1 MSNDLLLKRT
11 YRPYVTFGELFLP
24 NGVSV
29 KTLERPW
36 INNAPNVSC
45 IPEGKYQVEWLE
57 RSASG
62 KYKRCWH
69 VTGVEGRFGI
79 LIHAGNIV
87 SHTTGCILVG
97 SMHGTLGG
105 RAAVLRSKP
114 ALNKLR
120 RELEGKDFRLIIE

>member
-1 MSNDLLLKRT
+1 MTL
-11 YRPYVTFGELFLP
+11 GELVLP
-24 NGVSV
+24 NGVAV

-36 INNAPNVSC
+36 INNASNISC

-62 KYKRCWH
+62 KFKRCWH

-87 SHTTGCILVG
+87 RNTTGCILVG
-97 SMHGTLGG
+97 VTHGLLGG
-105 RAAVLRSKP
+105 QAAVLRSKP

-120 RELEGKDFRLIIE
+120 RELEGEAFTLIIE